1 MATLSSTS
9 GRTKPSFW
17 ENQRLAK
24 QKAIE
29 KKARKKKIPLG
40 DLAMFTEQ
48 LASMLEAGLPLVTA
62 MEALYEQTENAY
74 FKVAIREVRSDVS
87 GGTAFSDACRKFP
100 NAFPNL
106 FLSMAEAGE
115 ASGNLAEILK
125 KTAAY
130 FDDSVRLQKKVKSAM
145 TYPVSVILIAIAL
158 VNVLLIMVI
167 PVFAEMFQSFGRE
180 LPLLTR
186 ALIMASDFL
195 KTWIFAILGGVFFA
209 FIGLKKFIKTPRGRR
224 FRDIV
229 VSKVPIMGGLSRKIA
244 LSRFCRTYSILM
256 RSGVPIL
263 QSLDI
268 TSSASDNT
276 FIEASIVRI
285 QRAVSEG
292 AQISDI
298 LGSDPYFPSMVKH
311 MAKAGEETGNVDG
324 MLMKVSDFYD
334 VEIENTVASLTDL
347 MEPLIIVFL
356 GGIIGTIV
364 MAMFLPIFNMA
375 GVVGGLD

>member
-1 MATLSSTS
+1 MATLSSS
-9 GRTKPSFW
+9 SSKPKTTFW
-17 ENQRLAK
+17 DNQKLAR
-24 QKAIE
+24 QKSVE

-40 DLAMFTEQ
+40 ELSIFTEQ
-48 LASMLEAGLPLVTA
+48 LSSMLEAGLPLVTA
-62 MEALYEQTENAY
+62 MEALYEQTENPY
-74 FKVAIREVRSDVS
+74 FKVVIREVRADVS
-87 GGTAFSDACRKFP
+87 GGTAFSEACRKFP

-106 FLSMAEAGE
+106 FLSMSEAGE
-115 ASGNLAEILK
+115 ASGNLAEILN
-125 KTAAY
+125 KTASY
-130 FDDSVRLQKKVKSAM
+130 FDETVRLQKKVKSAM
-145 TYPVSVILIAIAL
+145 TYPVAVILIAIAL
-158 VNVLLIMVI
+158 VNVLLIFVI
-167 PVFAEMFQSFGRE
+167 PVFADMFKSFDQE

-186 ALIMASDFL
+186 MLIETSNFL
-195 KTWIFAILGGVFFA
+195 KTWILAVLFVVGAIFVG
-209 FIGLKKFIKTPRGRR
+209 IKKFIKTPKGRR
-224 FRDIV
+224 YRDV
-229 VSKVPIMGGLSRKIA
+229 VVTKVPIMGGLSRKIA

-263 QSLDI
+263 QSLEI

-276 FIEASIVRI
+276 FIEASITRI

-298 LGSDPYFPSMVKH
+298 LAGDSYFPSMVKH

-324 MLMKVSDFYD
+324 MLLKVSDFYD
-334 VEIENTVASLTDL
+334 VEIENTVSSLTDL

-375 GVVGGLD
+375 GGGLE

>member
-9 GRTKPSFW
+9 AKSKPSFW

-24 QKAIE
+24 QKSIE

-40 DLAMFTEQ
+40 DVAMFTEQ
-48 LASMLEAGLPLVTA
+48 LSSMLEAGLPLVTA

-74 FKVAIREVRSDVS
+74 FKVVIREVRSDVS
-87 GGTAFSDACRKFP
+87 GGTAFSEACSKFP

-106 FLSMAEAGE
+106 FRSMAEAGE
-115 ASGNLAEILK
+115 ASGNLAEILS
-125 KTAAY
+125 KTATY
-130 FDDSVRLQKKVKSAM
+130 FDDTVRLQKKVKSAM
-145 TYPVSVILIAIAL
+145 TYPVAVILIAIAL
-158 VNVLLIMVI
+158 VNVLLIFVI
-167 PVFAEMFQSFGRE
+167 PVFAGMFDSFGKE

-186 ALIMASDFL
+186 MLISASDFL
-195 KTWIFAILGGVFFA
+195 KSWIFAILIGLVIA
-209 FIGLKKFIKTPRGRR
+209 FIALKKFIKTPRGRR
-224 FRDIV
+224 FRDV
-229 VSKVPIMGGLSRKIA
+229 LVSKVPIMGSLSRKIA

-276 FIEASIVRI
+276 FIESSITRI
-285 QRAVSEG
+285 QKAVSEG

-298 LGSDPYFPSMVKH
+298 LAGDPYFPSMVKH

-334 VEIENTVASLTDL
+334 VEIENTVGSLTDL

>member
-1 MATLSSTS
+1 MASSS
-9 GRTKPSFW
+9 SSSSKPTFW

-40 DLAMFTEQ
+40 DLSMFTEQ
-48 LASMLEAGLPLVTA
+48 LSSMLEAGLPLVTA
-62 MEALYEQTENAY
+62 MEALYEQTENQY
-74 FKVAIREVRSDVS
+74 FKIVIREVRADVS
-87 GGTAFSDACRKFP
+87 GGTAFSEACGKYK

-125 KTAAY
+125 KTATY
-130 FDDSVRLQKKVKSAM
+130 FDDTVKLQKKVKSAM
-145 TYPVSVILIAIAL
+145 TYPVAVILIAIIL
-158 VNVLLIMVI
+158 VNVLLIFVI
-167 PVFAEMFQSFGRE
+167 PVFAEMFSSFGQE
-180 LPLLTR
+180 LPMLTQLLIDT
-186 ALIMASDFL
+186 SEFL
-195 KTWIFAILGGVFFA
+195 KTWIFAILIGLFFA
-209 FIGLKKFIKTPRGRR
+209 FIALKKFIKTPKGRR
-224 FRDIV
+224 MKDV
-229 VSKVPIMGGLSRKIA
+229 VISKAPIMGGLSRKIA

-268 TSSASDNT
+268 TSAASDNT
-276 FIEASIVRI
+276 FIEASIVKI
-285 QRAVSEG
+285 QKAVSEG
-292 AQISDI
+292 IQISDT
-298 LGSDPYFPSMVKH
+298 LAGDPYFPSMVKH

-334 VEIENTVASLTDL
+334 VEIDNTVSSLTDL

-364 MAMFLPIFNMA
+364 MAMFLPIFKMA
-375 GVVGGLD
+375 GVAGGLE

>member
-9 GRTKPSFW
+9 TTSKPSFW

-24 QKAIE
+24 QRAIE

-40 DLAMFTEQ
+40 DISMFTEQ
-48 LASMLEAGLPLVTA
+48 LSSMLDAGLPLVTA
-62 MEALYEQTENAY
+62 LEALYEQTENQY
-74 FKVAIREVRSDVS
+74 FKVVIREVRADVS
-87 GGTAFSDACRKFP
+87 GGTAFSEACREFP

-125 KTAAY
+125 KTATY
-130 FDDSVRLQKKVKSAM
+130 FDDTVKLQKKVKSAM
-145 TYPVSVILIAIAL
+145 TYPVAVILIAIAL
-158 VNVLLIMVI
+158 VNVLLIAVI
-167 PVFAEMFQSFGRE
+167 PVFADMFSSFGQD
-180 LPLLTR
+180 LPMLTQM
-186 ALIMASDFL
+186 LIDTSDFL
-195 KTWIFAILGGVFFA
+195 KKWIFVILIGVFFA

-224 FRDIV
+224 YRDIF

-263 QSLDI
+263 QSLEI

-276 FIEASIVRI
+276 FIEASIVKI
-285 QRAVSEG
+285 QKAVSEG
-292 AQISDI
+292 VQISDI
-298 LGSDPYFPSMVKH
+298 LATDPYFPSMVKH

-334 VEIENTVASLTDL
+334 VEIDNTVGSLTDL

>member
-1 MATLSSTS
+1 MAISSS
-9 GRTKPSFW
+9 SSAKSKSSFW

-24 QKAIE
+24 QKSIE
-29 KKARKKKIPLG
+29 KRARKKKIPLG
-40 DLAMFTEQ
+40 DIAMFTEQ
-48 LASMLEAGLPLVTA
+48 LSSMLEAGLPLVTA
-62 MEALYEQTENAY
+62 MEALYEQTENVY
-74 FKVAIREVRSDVS
+74 FKVVIREVRSDVS
-87 GGTAFSDACRKFP
+87 GGTAFSEACRKFP

-106 FLSMAEAGE
+106 FLSMSEAGE
-115 ASGNLAEILK
+115 ASGNLAEILS
-125 KTAAY
+125 KTATY
-130 FDDSVRLQKKVKSAM
+130 FDDTVRLQKKVKSAM
-145 TYPVSVILIAIAL
+145 TYPVAVILIAIAL
-158 VNVLLIMVI
+158 VNVLLIFVI
-167 PVFAEMFQSFGRE
+167 PVFAGMFESFGKE

-186 ALIMASDFL
+186 LLIATSDFM
-195 KTWIFAILGGVFFA
+195 KTWILAILAITVIA
-209 FIGLKKFIKTPRGRR
+209 FIALRKFIKTPNGRR
-224 FRDIV
+224 IRDII
-229 VSKVPIMGGLSRKIA
+229 VSKVPIMGALSRKIA

-276 FIEASIVRI
+276 FIESSIVRI

-298 LGSDPYFPSMVKH
+298 LATDPYFPSMVKH
-311 MAKAGEETGNVDG
+311 MAKAGEDTGNVDG
-324 MLMKVSDFYD
+324 MLIKVSDFYD
-334 VEIENTVASLTDL
+334 VEIENTVGSLTDL